1 MPDQQDAKPRPCCRG
16 LFRFHRSTL
25 VIALLVFLPWLLVA
39 LPGRINGGG
48 GTTGFET
55 NRFLHGLPFVF
66 LERQT
71 VEYSGTWANKIFTP
85 GVKPKDVDFDEM
97 AAKCMD
103 AEFYQGSYRD
113 FWFGLRFN
121 SRTDA
126 DFRDVYEL
134 EISSIT
140 PVRFWSDVNRW
151 PWLGG
156 ADGTAMRIHWLGLL
170 VDVVLILLV
179 FWMFAKAIEYRLNK
193 RGTHFAFSLAEVLAV
208 FCATGALT
216 AWIGNEYQRAAR
228 ENTAVDRLW
237 DEATA
242 AGAYLDGKRSNSL
255 PVLVSELLDHRSSF
269 PLLKTHM
276 FRPVEQVSISTYD
289 LEDSLEGT
297 AESLANAIEN
307 TGLSIDLDCIVNE
320 RTLPLFQDR
329 KALSAVRQLELRF
342 DFDYEWD
349 LHADDYV
356 TDADLDFKLNLPN
369 LKRLSLLLQSEI
381 DQPKQLGILPSMKSL
396 ERLEIDEIDQKG
408 VVYLSSI
415 VENFPALKELDLSF
429 GFDFVRDDKTDTFR
443 DFIDPN
449 FKVKL
454 PVANETDMTISLQSE
469 IDQRKQLGVF
479 SSLKHVDH
487 LKINGLNQTGVA
499 YLNSADNE
507 FPVAKQLEV
516 SFDFL
521 SDLDNPILANRYKI
535 DLDFKLPFSGTE
547 EIIIG
552 LQPKFDQEKQ
562 LRMFAPL
569 NRFKRL
575 WIQGVNQ
582 QGAAYLNSIAKDL
595 PHGISAEV
603 IFESDS
609 ERIDLIAPVKEHEN
623 PFGF

>member
-39 LPGRINGGG
+39 LPGRRNGGVA
-48 GTTGFET
+48 TTGFSST
-55 NRFLHGLPFVF
+55 RFLHGLPFVF
-66 LERQT
+66 LERLT
-71 VEYSGTWANKIFTP
+71 VEYSGTWTNKKFTR

-103 AEFYQGSYRD
+103 AEFHQGDYCD
-113 FWFGLRFN
+113 FRPGLRFN
-121 SRTDA
+121 SRPENSLL
-126 DFRDVYEL
+126 DVYEL
-134 EISSIT
+134 ETSSIEQD
-140 PVRFWSDVNRW
+140 RFWSDANRW
-151 PWLGG
+151 PWIGE
-156 ADGTAMRIHWLGLL
+156 ADGSAMRIHWLGLL

-179 FWMFAKAIEYRLNK
+179 FWMFAKAIEYRLKK

-216 AWIGNEYQRAAR
+216 AWIGNEYQRAAK
-228 ENTAVDRLW
+228 ENAAVDHLW
-237 DEATA
+237 TEATA
-242 AGAYLDGKRSNSL
+242 AGIYLGGKRSNSL
-255 PVLVSELLDHRSSF
+255 PTLVSELLDHRSSF

-276 FRPVEQVSISTYD
+276 FRPAGPVTIEIGC
-289 LEDSLEGT
+289 LENGT
-297 AESLANAIEN
+297 AESLADAIKNA
-307 TGLSIDLDCIVNE
+307 GLSIELHCIICE
-320 RTLPLFQDR
+320 TTLPLFQDS
-329 KALSAVRQLELRF
+329 KALSAARQLELRF

-381 DQPKQLGILPSMKSL
+381 DQPKQLGTLPSMKSL

-408 VVYLSSI
+408 AAYLSSI
-415 VENFPALKELDLSF
+415 VEHFPALKELDLSF

>member
-1 MPDQQDAKPRPCCRG
+1 MPEQQDTKPKPRSRG
-16 LFRFHRSTL
+16 LFRFHRLTIA
-25 VIALLVFLPWLLVA
+25 IALLILLPWLLVA

-48 GTTGFET
+48 ATTGFET

-134 EISSIT
+134 ETSSIT

-179 FWMFAKAIEYRLNK
+179 FWMSATVVEYRLKK
-193 RGTHFAFSLAEVLAV
+193 RGKHFAFSLAEVLAV
-208 FCATGALT
+208 FCATGVLT
-216 AWIGNEYQRAAR
+216 AWIGNEYQRATK
-228 ENTAVDRLW
+228 ENTAVDHLCA
-237 DEATA
+237 ETTA

-255 PVLVSELLDHRSSF
+255 PALVSELLDHRSSF
-269 PLLKTHM
+269 PLLKTNM
-276 FRPVEQVSISTYD
+276 FRPVQKGSISIYD

-297 AESLANAIEN
+297 AESLADAIEN

-396 ERLEIDEIDQKG
+396 ERLEIDEIDQQG
-408 VVYLSSI
+408 AVYLSSI

-429 GFDFVRDDKTDTFR
+429 GFDFVRDDKTDTFC

-454 PVANETDMTISLQSE
+454 PVADQTDMTISLQSE

-479 SSLKHVDH
+479 SSLKHMDH

-499 YLNSADNE
+499 YLNSVDNE

-603 IFESDS
+603 IFESDA

>member
-1 MPDQQDAKPRPCCRG
+1 MTDQQDTKPKSCCGG
-16 LFRFHRSTL
+16 LFRFHRSTI
-25 VIALLVFLPWLLVA
+25 VIAFLILLPWLLVA
-39 LPGRINGGG
+39 LPGRINGG

-134 EISSIT
+134 ETSSIT

-216 AWIGNEYQRAAR
+216 AWIGNEYQRAAK

-297 AESLANAIEN
+297 AESLADAIEN

-329 KALSAVRQLELRF
+329 KALSEVRQLGLRF
-342 DFDYEWD
+342 GFDSEWD
-349 LHADDYV
+349 DLADVYV

-369 LKRLSLLLQSEI
+369 LKELSLFLQSEI
-381 DQPKQLGILPSMKSL
+381 NQSKQLGILPSMKSL

-415 VENFPALKELDLSF
+415 VENFPALKELDLSI
-429 GFDFVRDDKTDTFR
+429 GFDFVRDDNTDTFR
-443 DFIDPN
+443 DFIDPD
-449 FKVKL
+449 FKVKF
-454 PVANETDMTISLQSE
+454 PEADKTTITLRPE
-469 IDQRKQLGVF
+469 
-479 SSLKHVDH
+479 
-487 LKINGLNQTGVA
+487 
-499 YLNSADNE
+499 
-507 FPVAKQLEV
+507 
-516 SFDFL
+516 
-521 SDLDNPILANRYKI
+521 
-535 DLDFKLPFSGTE
+535 
-547 EIIIG
+547 
-552 LQPKFDQEKQ
+552 FDQEKQ

-575 WIQGVNQ
+575 RIQGVNK
-582 QGAAYLNSIAKDL
+582 QGATYLNSIADEL
-595 PHGISAEV
+595 PLETSIALDSNDKNIELLSPMS
-603 IFESDS
+603 SD
-609 ERIDLIAPVKEHEN
+609 N
-623 PFGF
+623 PFD

>member
-1 MPDQQDAKPRPCCRG
+1 MNDQQDTKPKPCCGG
-16 LFRFHRSTL
+16 LFSFHRSTL
-25 VIALLVFLPWLLVA
+25 AIALLILLPWLLVA
-39 LPGRINGGG
+39 LPGRINGG

-134 EISSIT
+134 ETSSIT

-179 FWMFAKAIEYRLNK
+179 FWMSATVVEYRLKK
-193 RGTHFAFSLAEVLAV
+193 RGKHFTFSLAEVLAV

-216 AWIGNEYQRAAR
+216 SWIGNEYQRAAK
-228 ENTAVDRLW
+228 ENTAVDHLCA
-237 DEATA
+237 EATA
-242 AGAYLDGKRSNSL
+242 ADANFHGERSNSL
-255 PVLVSELLDHRSSF
+255 PKLISELFDHRSRF

-276 FRPVEQVSISTYD
+276 FRPVEHAKISIH
-289 LEDSLEGT
+289 SLDDGT
-297 AESLANAIEN
+297 AGPLADAIQNADF
-307 TGLSIDLDCIVNE
+307 SIDLIIGVHKQ
-320 RTLPLFQDR
+320 TVPIFQDR
-329 KALSAVRQLELRF
+329 KLVAVRQLGLSF
-342 DFDYEWD
+342 GFDYEWD
-349 LHADDYV
+349 NQADDYV

-369 LKRLSLLLQSEI
+369 LKELSLFLQSEI

-396 ERLEIDEIDQKG
+396 ERLEIDEIDQQG
-408 VVYLSSI
+408 AVYLSSI

-429 GFDFVRDDKTDTFR
+429 GFDFVRDDKTDTFC

-454 PVANETDMTISLQSE
+454 PVADQTDMTISLQSE

-479 SSLKHVDH
+479 SSLKHMDH

-499 YLNSADNE
+499 YLNSVDNE

-535 DLDFKLPFSGTE
+535 DLDCLLYTSPSPRD
-547 EIIIG
+547 G
-552 LQPKFDQEKQ
+552 L
-562 LRMFAPL
+562 LSRMP
-569 NRFKRL
+569 
-575 WIQGVNQ
+575 
-582 QGAAYLNSIAKDL
+582 S
-595 PHGISAEV
+595 SA
-603 IFESDS
+603 
-609 ERIDLIAPVKEHEN
+609 
-623 PFGF
+623 